1 MDRLSE
7 LANRAGTDKGTTAF
21 CSHSYTII
29 YNQLFET
36 LASGPN
42 MVKMLEI
49 GVADPRFPGA
59 SAQMWRDYFPDL
71 YFVGYDINPDAK
83 KYENVADYV
92 HIFIGDQNSPEDLQK
107 CMNEHGG
114 DYDIIL
120 DDGSHYSEH
129 ILTSFE
135 NLFPHLMPGGFYVV
149 EDLHSVYTNAA
160 VTVPRIME
168 IIQERGF
175 KVEYIHTGNYKLLIM
190 KKLE

>member
-7 LANRAGTDKGTTAF
+7 LANKAGTDKGTTAF

-29 YNQLFET
+29 YNNLFES
-36 LASGPN
+36 LLN
-42 MVKMLEI
+42 QEVKMLEI

-59 SAQMWRDYFPDL
+59 SAQMWRDYFPKL
-71 YFVGYDINPDAK
+71 YFVGYDINPDAE
-83 KYENVADYV
+83 KYQDLSNNAY
-92 HIFIGDQNSPEDLQK
+92 IFIGDQNSPEDLQK
-107 CMNEHGG
+107 CIYSHGG
-114 DYDIIL
+114 DFDIIL

-129 ILTSFE
+129 IITSFE
-135 NLFPHLMPGGFYVV
+135 NLFPHVKSGGYYVV

-175 KVEYIHTGNYKLLIM
+175 KVEHIPTGNYKLLVM
-190 KKLE
+190 KCIK